1 MKVYVHAATKAG
13 HAVSIDEVKLIC
25 GQAACICYG
34 PDSFDEIL
42 ARDDKDVMATSEGCI
57 HNLHLSTLQH
67 YFITFN
73 FEGIPKLA
81 AMILNNERPYNTSE
95 KSGRYTVMSCGG
107 REKELYDKWRVRFA
121 ELISAEYPHLSGK
134 IVKKLAQE
142 NARCFISV
150 LSPTTTMDYTVDIC
164 QANLLIRWFRH
175 FCEIETGDPLKEAI
189 KPWLAKIADA
199 MAEIC
204 YIEGVEDYRGRDTI
218 TFFAKR
224 SRRTEFGECFSVNV
238 DVSFASAAHFNRSRT
253 LIFEFKTPID
263 PTDASFYI
271 PRILEKQSDIDEYL
285 ADMLSIAS
293 LYPSGMLIHMNMRGT
308 PEAFSLLVQ
317 ERLCGAT
324 LPETCFTTKGILES
338 YCSATFT
345 SNTFVYDFLHP
356 FQKGTKCSFGHYK
369 CDRPCPLGPQM
380 CFTRKA

>member
-1 MKVYVHAATKAG
+1 MKVSIHAATKAG

-42 ARDDKDVMATSEGCI
+42 ARDDKAVMKTSEGCI
-57 HNLHLSTLQH
+57 TSGHHSTLQH
-67 YFITFN
+67 YYITFT

-81 AMILNNERPYNTSE
+81 AMILNNERPYDASE
-95 KSGRYTVMSCGG
+95 KSGRYTIMTCVG
-107 REKELYDKWRVRFA
+107 RENELYDKWRVRFGQ
-121 ELISAEYPHLSGK
+121 LIAAKYPHLDEK
-134 IVKKLAQE
+134 VVKKLAQE

-150 LSPTTTMDYTVDIC
+150 LSPTTTMDYSVDIG
-164 QANLLIRWFRH
+164 QANYLIRWLRN
-175 FCEIETGDPLKEAI
+175 FCAIETGHPLKEAI

-224 SRRTEFGECFSVNV
+224 SRRTEFGECFSVNA
-238 DVSFASAAHFNRSRT
+238 DVSFASAAHFNRSRSM
-253 LIFEFKTPID
+253 LFEFGVPSD
-263 PTDASFYI
+263 PAEAYFYV
-271 PRILEKQSDIDEYL
+271 PKILEKQSDIDEYL
-285 ADMLSIAS
+285 ADMRSIAD
-293 LYPSGMLIHMNMRGT
+293 LYPAGMLIHMNMRGT
-308 PEAFSLLVQ
+308 PEAFALLVQ

-338 YCSATFT
+338 YLSATFT
-345 SNTFVYDFLHP
+345 SNTFVYDFLKP
-356 FQKGTKCSFGHYK
+356 FNKGTKCSFGHYK
-369 CDRPCPLGPQM
+369 CNRPCPLGPQM